1 MSKNKFDMD
10 VPIPRTK
17 GPDKYGLADFPI
29 NGSKFFEVSPDMPKY
44 FRHNISTQLRKKN
57 PGCKFTVR
65 AVVEGGKEGYR
76 VWRVE

>member
-1 MSKNKFDMD
+1 MSNNKFDTD

-29 NGSKFFEVSPDMPKY
+29 NGSKFFEVSPDMPKH
-44 FRHNISTQLRKKN
+44 FRYNIITQAQKKN

-65 AVVEGGKEGYR
+65 TVVESGKKGYR
-76 VWRVE
+76 VWRVA